1 MAPLLIYVLVA
12 LVLLGLSVGVYVN
25 RYYATRKC
33 HMCGAQVEL
42 GRSKCQVCTYR
53 FVN

>member
-12 LVLLGLSVGVYVN
+12 LVLRGLSVGVYVN